1 MLLPL
6 QELLTS
12 FRKFWSYFKV
22 WFWQIG
28 DKRDES
34 NWRKQIKLMKIQMH
48 NERNNAIGLDRDL
61 EVIEVDS
68 KERSGRNDKKEW
80 KIMYFHFAW
89 SCEMDKKTFF
99 ATNQREIS
107 KLILHD
113 HAKISHNHVK
123 WSKKEKIGA
132 VAFSISHNHAKLLDL
147 VWNGH
152 FITKLQISWSR
163 SLQKTS

>member
-34 NWRKQIKLMKIQMH
+34 NWREQIKLMKIQMH

-68 KERSGRNDKKEW
+68 KERNGRNDKKEW
-80 KIMYFHFAW
+80 KIMYFRFAW

-107 KLILHD
+107 KLISHD
-113 HAKISHNHVK
+113 HAK
-123 WSKKEKIGA
+123 
-132 VAFSISHNHAKLLDL
+132 ISHNHAKLLDL
-147 VWNGH
+147 VWNDH

-163 SLQKTS
+163 SLRKTS